1 MKTKGLENQRES
13 QKFEVGDGTH
23 LHRAFE
29 RACHERGG
37 RQRLRSLLP
46 LVLHEVRAALV
57 RESARASGTR
67 GPRRPRRLARRR
79 VIGRLFPRA
88 PLRAL
93 PLLPLSL
100 GLACRRGLGLLL
112 LRGIEVLHEQ
122 LGGGLED
129 VLVLLRRLGRGFGRR
144 LPRGLGLLR
153 GLRR

>member
-1 MKTKGLENQRES
+1 MKTRSGKPKGKS

-29 RACHERGG
+29 RAGHERGG
-37 RQRLRSLLP
+37 RQRLRSRLL

-67 GPRRPRRLARRR
+67 GARRPRRLARRR

-100 GLACRRGLGLLL
+100 GLRRGGLGLRI
-112 LRGIEVLHEQ
+112 RGIEVLHEQ

-129 VLVLLRRLGRGFGRR
+129 VLVLLRRLGRGRGLG

-153 GLRR
+153 GR